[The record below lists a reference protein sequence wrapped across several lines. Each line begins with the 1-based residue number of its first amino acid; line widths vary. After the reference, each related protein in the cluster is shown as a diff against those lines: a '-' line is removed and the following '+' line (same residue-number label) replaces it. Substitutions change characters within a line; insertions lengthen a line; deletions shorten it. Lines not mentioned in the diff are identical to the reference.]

1 MFNNNLFCGEK
12 AAEFWPTL
20 SNQGSPIC
28 WPSQQEAGQ
37 ECWLLPGMEI
47 NKQTKYAKVLNESI
61 LLPNRLFFSFSSH
74 MTHLQNICSP
84 TTCWSSSSWSSTAS
98 SPPPSSSLSSPGL
111 GVQPT
116 LPPSKMRRGKLPLQ
130 VLKRNNAILK
140 HKSLVRSRGDP
151 CPAVRCHRHRLHPL
165 LLIGGGRGGCL
176 LGIIVNIH
184 YTRLI

>member
-1 MFNNNLFCGEK
+1 MWSK
-12 AAEFWPTL
+12 
-20 SNQGSPIC
+20 IC
-28 WPSQQEAGQ
+28 RILTHFIQSRFPH
-37 ECWLLPGMEI
+37 LLAVSARGWSRMWTTSRYT
-47 NKQTKYAKVLNESI
+47 NRQTKYGKVLFFVAISPVLPCLLSI
-61 LLPNRLFFSFSSH
+61 SSH

-116 LPPSKMRRGKLPLQ
+116 LPPSKMRRGKLPSQ
-130 VLKRNNAILK
+130 VLKRNNEILK

-165 LLIGGGRGGCL
+165 LLIGGSRGGCL